1 MKKLVLVALTI
12 LTVAGATQTVKA
24 DTVDDLRTTYTE
36 AQSEYDEAYSDTD
49 YAEARVKKLSKKVK
63 KNNYKLVNAKSSLKK
78 ARNAEK
84 KALKKLNKAESKYN
98 KYMHKLALTSTDV
111 RAFSYVANHSDRF
124 TNEELVFVAGNY
136 CEYAEAQL
144 GVDVAFT
151 TEGTFGEN
159 IVGYYTQSTNTV
171 SLNAEHIDY
180 YIFNTVAHECRHAW
194 QHTQSQF
201 DDSFNNYV
209 SPEQSYSEYYNQLV
223 EVDARDY
230 GEQMLN
236 NLFELDY

>member
-1 MKKLVLVALTI
+1 MKKLLVAL
-12 LTVAGATQTVKA
+12 LTVIAISSTQQIVKA
-24 DTVDDLRTTYTE
+24 DTIDDLRTAYTE

-111 RAFSYVANHSDRF
+111 RAFSYVANHSDKF
-124 TNEELVFVAGNY
+124 TNDELVVIAGNY
-136 CEYAEAQL
+136 CKYAEAQL
-144 GVDVAFT
+144 GVDVEFT
-151 TEGTFGEN
+151 TDGTFSEN
-159 IVGYYTQSTNTV
+159 IAGYYTQSTNTV

-209 SPEQSYSEYYNQLV
+209 SPEQNYSGYYNQLV
-223 EVDARDY
+223 EVDARAY